1 MSNNGTDPTGKYE
14 AAKDFADQMVRRVE
28 AMPMAHRFAS
38 QYMLRL
44 MFDELGVWSQRARD
58 AKRAEVPV

>member
-1 MSNNGTDPTGKYE
+1 MKDPQRYE
-14 AAKDFADQMVRRVE
+14 VAQEFADAMVRRVE
-28 AMPMAHRFAS
+28 SMPMAHKFAS

-58 AKRAEVPV
+58 AKQAEVPA